1 MNQAMMNLL
10 GEADLRAG
18 ADRVELDKVAP
29 DDLEIN
35 GSSETLIVVLP
46 QGCLELKSFVAA
58 HFESELLTILVGGH
72 VMFSPP
78 SPA

>member
-46 QGCLELKSFVAA
+46 QGCLELKSFVAF
-58 HFESELLTILVGGH
+58 FESELLTILVGGH